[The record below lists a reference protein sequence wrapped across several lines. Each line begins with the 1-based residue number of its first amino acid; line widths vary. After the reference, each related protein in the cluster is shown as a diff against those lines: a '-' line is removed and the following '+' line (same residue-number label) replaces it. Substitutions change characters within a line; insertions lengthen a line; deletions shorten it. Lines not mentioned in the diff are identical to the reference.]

1 MTLSTRSR
9 IFCGHF
15 GLKTAPRFSGCDP
28 LASAVGATF
37 FRPLLGG
44 GGAAVWLEPA
54 SGITGSTGVVG
65 WLGTDSCFPRDTR
78 AFFAAGGLRILAGGS
93 EVAAALALEE
103 RCGFARVLFETSGN
117 IMDESAWWHI
127 DIWDW
132 SCDEGFEMTDSPL
145 RFRLLRTI
153 SESYGR
159 VLTKVRHAV
168 TVMSCGCLN
177 QFDF

>member
-28 LASAVGATF
+28 LASAEGAAF

-54 SGITGSTGVVG
+54 SGVTGSTGVVG
-65 WLGTDSCFPRDTR
+65 WLGTDNCFPRDTR
-78 AFFAAGGLRILAGGS
+78 ALFAAGGLGILAGGS
-93 EVAAALALEE
+93 EIAAALEE
-103 RCGFARVLFETSGN
+103 RCGLARVLFEGPGD
-117 IMDESAWWHI
+117 IMDGSACWHI

-132 SCDEGFEMTDSPL
+132 SGEGTTNSPH
-145 RFRLLRTI
+145 FRLLRTI
-153 SESYGR
+153 SESYIQKRESQKG
-159 VLTKVRHAV
+159 VQG
-168 TVMSCGCLN
+168 S
-177 QFDF
+177 